1 MSEELVWRA
10 MQSFEW
16 EERFGDAKKVLADA
30 HRAIAGELRQAMR
43 DAGFTPISTPSG
55 IQWAEPDSAISEAVR
70 KLTAEMMK
78 EGRS

>member
-55 IQWAEPDSAISEAVR
+55 IQWAEPDSAIAEAVR

-78 EGRS
+78 EGGS